1 MWTKIP
7 NLNPYLKPYAGSIG
21 VPPEPPPVSS
31 KRICPPPTVT
41 FADLY
46 IPLLVILLLHKNFW
60 KALIVSYEL
69 CKKENAQ
76 KAISVLLSVL
86 LGYVSVPV
94 FVIFKVP
101 YE

>member
-1 MWTKIP
+1 MRLRGSKVSASPAQSGYLVDVFP
-7 NLNPYLKPYAGSIG
+7 NYL
-21 VPPEPPPVSS
+21 
-31 KRICPPPTVT
+31 
-41 FADLY
+41 
-46 IPLLVILLLHKNFW
+46 PLLVILLLHKNFW